1 MKITLKQW
9 TEIGKYN
16 GMAKWLQP
24 LCDYRLYKI
33 ENNKYKRVQTV
44 SLWLYLLI
52 LMPVHIVDLFLCLW
66 DGGLKEFQFQT
77 RPTRFDIIHP
87 DTASWERANKIY
99 MEKGGK

>member
-1 MKITLKQW
+1 MVKVCDIITKNKYIFAEELNMKK
-9 TEIGKYN
+9 
-16 GMAKWLQP
+16 
-24 LCDYRLYKI
+24 RLYKI

-52 LMPVHIVDLFLCLW
+52 LIPVHIVDLCLCLW
-66 DGGLKEFQFQT
+66 DGGLKEFQFQP

-87 DTASWERANKIY
+87 DTKSWERANKIY